1 MSGEGAYRRI
11 KSGIFVIIQYP
22 HNYDAKIHL
31 KLHIDIVR
39 LKLYGIKCDGT
50 ITKIHQ
56 GGTERMARK
65 DNDWKIDFDD
75 VTDNKRKGFSW
86 KKSLLISFAVVIVVV
101 AAAAAAMILAVKKG
115 IGGLYG
121 MSNYVADTGYT
132 IAESIEA
139 ETYVD
144 ENGNVQDIDEA
155 TLEGDKAA
163 DVASAHEKALA
174 ALKEEMNKE
183 TGTYNLLMI
192 GVDRRDSSWN
202 GNSDVMMLATINHDK
217 ETIFLTSFLRDL
229 YADIP
234 EVGVRKLNASCAYG
248 GAPLCV
254 ETIKRNYGVEI
265 DNYAMVDFN
274 AMIDIVDA
282 LGGIELEMTAAEAE
296 VANSYAIGMAEANGD
311 YYENYISV
319 SDGMKYLNG
328 YQAVAYARNR
338 YTGNTYDFGRTERQR
353 KVLMAIFDK
362 AKNGGIGSLTTA
374 AQSVLPYV
382 THNIDKKDLMELIA
396 QLPSLLGYSIEQQ
409 HIPYDNLYHSENE
422 ILIPDMEETL
432 KRLRETLY

>member
-1 MSGEGAYRRI
+1 MAGKNRNWERDFEHSLSGR
-11 KSGIFVIIQYP
+11 K
-22 HNYDAKIHL
+22 AK
-31 KLHIDIVR
+31 
-39 LKLYGIKCDGT
+39 C
-50 ITKIHQ
+50 
-56 GGTERMARK
+56 
-65 DNDWKIDFDD
+65 
-75 VTDNKRKGFSW
+75 FSW
-86 KKSLLISFAVVIVVV
+86 KKTLLITFIVILAVV
-101 AAAAAAMILAVKKG
+101 AATAVALFLAVKKG
-115 IGGLYG
+115 IGDLYSL
-121 MSNYVADTGYT
+121 SNYVADSGYT
-132 IAESIEA
+132 VAESIEA

-155 TLEGDKAA
+155 TLDGDKAA
-163 DVASAHEKALA
+163 DVASAQEKALA
-174 ALKEEMNKE
+174 ALKDKNKA

-192 GVDRRDSSWN
+192 GVDRRDRSWN

-217 ETIFLTSFLRDL
+217 KTIFLTSFLRDL

-248 GAPLCV
+248 GANLCV
-254 ETIKRNYGVEI
+254 ETIKSNYGVKI

-274 AMIDIVDA
+274 AMIDIVNA
-282 LGGIELEMTAAEAE
+282 LGGIELEMSAAEAE
-296 VANSYAIGMAEANGD
+296 VANSYALGMAEANGD
-311 YYENYISV
+311 SYDSYISQT
-319 SDGMKYLNG
+319 DGMKYLNG

-353 KVLMAIFDK
+353 KVMLAIFEK

-382 THNIDKKDLMELIA
+382 THNIDTKDLMELITL
-396 QLPSLLGYSIEQQ
+396 LPSLLDYKIEQQ

-432 KRLRETLY
+432 KRLSETIYG